1 MSRVNFLVS
10 YGPLVSRRLHALKL
24 HLMDGMVNSKL
35 GGPGF

>member
-10 YGPLVSRRLHALKL
+10 YGPLLGDVHALKL